1 MFKLFKTKG
10 DKSRAVKLPIAV
22 GSAVTVAA
30 VTVLLTTGF
39 LSATTGDRVN
49 EFSGKPPVVPVG
61 NNYTDTSIYEIG
73 SVDDNGNVT
82 SLNSE
87 EGSYTAKTQRGTLSN
102 KTVIVQNPNDD
113 KKKKPVFVRV
123 RLIVSGESSET
134 AEGSDYETLADV
146 DISPTNLSAD
156 WYDGGDGYYYYKHV
170 LYPGYYTQP
179 LFKANEPGSK
189 ESIPEGTGTGGTGGG
204 NVEGKFEPE
213 TLNYW
218 MKSEDDFTITF
229 VADTVQACANDSPD
243 ITTKFIEDAWGYTPN
258 GAKTIETDCTP
269 DDNCAT
275 VDEIG
280 KAY

>member
-22 GSAVTVAA
+22 GSAVTIAA

-49 EFSGKPPVVPVG
+49 EFSGKPPVVPAG

-73 SVDDNGNVT
+73 AVDENGNVT

-87 EGSYTAKTQRGTLSN
+87 GSKYSKKQTSGTLEN

-134 AEGSDYETLADV
+134 ADGKPYETLADV
-146 DISPTNLSAD
+146 SISPIKLSSD

-179 LFKANEPGSK
+179 LFKAKNPGTKEPT
-189 ESIPEGTGTGGTGGG
+189 TGGGGTGGG
-204 NVEGKFEPE
+204 TGGEIERFESE
-213 TLNYW
+213 TLNYS
-218 MKSEDDFTITF
+218 MKSGDDFTITF
-229 VADTVQACANDSPD
+229 VADTVQACANGRPD
-243 ITTKFIEDAWGYTPN
+243 ITTKFIEDAWGYNPN
-258 GAKTIETDCTP
+258 GGHIETNCTP
-269 DDNCAT
+269 EDNCAD

>member
-30 VTVLLTTGF
+30 VAVLLTTGF

-49 EFSGKPPVVPVG
+49 EFSGKPPVVPAG

-73 SVDDNGNVT
+73 AVTATGNVT

-87 EGSYTAKTQRGTLSN
+87 EGSYTARTQSGTLNN
-102 KTVIVQNPNDD
+102 KTVIVQNPADD

-123 RLIVSGESSET
+123 RLIVSGESSKT
-134 AEGSDYETLADV
+134 SEGSDYETLADV
-146 DISPTNLSAD
+146 SISPTNLSSD

-170 LYPGYYTQP
+170 LYPDHYTQP

-189 ESIPEGTGTGGTGGG
+189 ESIPEGGGTGGG
-204 NVEGKFEPE
+204 GKVEGQFEPE

-229 VADTVQACANDSPD
+229 VADTVQACANGRPD
-243 ITTKFIEDAWGYTPN
+243 ITTDFIEKAWGYTPSV
-258 GAKTIETDCTP
+258 GHIETDCTP
-269 DDNCAT
+269 EDNCAD
-275 VDEIG
+275 VDAIG